1 MMNEH
6 GSTRRQPNPL
16 CRKDFIMAALV
27 ECRPVSVSHPAVADA
42 ESIERRNC
50 LDRLAAARDGNDRA
64 ALRRCESAVVERFH
78 PYADRIAR
86 RFRGRGVDDDDL
98 RQLAR
103 LGLCKAVQRWRP
115 ELDPGLTHFAG
126 PTIEGEIKRYFR
138 DQCRPIRMPRSLQDD
153 LAMHQA
159 AEAELAQS
167 LGLTP
172 AEGDVA
178 AAAGST
184 VERVRRQRLAS
195 RMCQPVTADA
205 DGGAA
210 IARIG
215 CDRATQEMNRV
226 VEQLDLGV
234 AIRQLSVRERR
245 VLALRFVGEL
255 SQSEIADHLGVS
267 QMQVSRILRALMIR
281 LRGTLV

>member
-1 MMNEH
+1 
-6 GSTRRQPNPL
+6 
-16 CRKDFIMAALV
+16 MAALV
-27 ECRPVSVSHPAVADA
+27 DCRPVPARHQLSDA
-42 ESIERRNC
+42 ESIERRTC
-50 LDRLAAARDGNDRA
+50 LENLAAARGGNDRV
-64 ALRRCESAVVERFH
+64 ALRRCESAVVERFR

-86 RFRGRGVDDDDL
+86 RFRGRGVEDDDL

-115 ELDPGLTHFAG
+115 DLDPGLTHFAG

-138 DQCRPIRMPRSLQDD
+138 DHCRPIRMPRSLQED
-153 LAMHQA
+153 LALHQA
-159 AEAELAQS
+159 AEEELVQL

-172 AEGDVA
+172 TEGDVA

-184 VERVRRQRLAS
+184 VERVRRQRRAS

-205 DGGAA
+205 DDGAA
-210 IARIG
+210 ISRIG
-215 CDRATQEMNRV
+215 CESATLAMNRV
-226 VEQLDLGV
+226 VEQIDLGV
-234 AIRQLSVRERR
+234 AIRRLSARDRR
-245 VLALRFVGEL
+245 VLALRFVAEL

-281 LRGTLV
+281 LRAALV

>member
-1 MMNEH
+1 
-6 GSTRRQPNPL
+6 
-16 CRKDFIMAALV
+16 MAALV
-27 ECRPVSVSHPAVADA
+27 ECRPDHPTPLAPLDPEA
-42 ESIERRNC
+42 IERRGC
-50 LDRLAAARDGNDRA
+50 LDRLAAARSADDRA
-64 ALRRCESAVVERFH
+64 ALRRCESAVVERFR

-86 RFRGRGVDDDDL
+86 RFRGRGVEDDDL

-115 ELDPGLTHFAG
+115 ELDPGLTHFAS

-138 DQCRPIRMPRSLQDD
+138 DHCRPIRMPRSLQED

-159 AEAELAQS
+159 AEEDLVQA

-172 AEGDVA
+172 TDADVA
-178 AAAGST
+178 TAAGSS

-195 RMCQPVTADA
+195 RVCQPVTADA
-205 DGGAA
+205 DDGAA
-210 IARIG
+210 ITRIG
-215 CDRATQEMNRV
+215 CERAAQAMNRV
-226 VEQLDLGV
+226 VEQIDLGAAV
-234 AIRQLSVRERR
+234 RQLSPRDRR

-255 SQSEIADHLGVS
+255 SQSEIAEHLGVS

-281 LRGTLV
+281 LRTAMV

>member
-1 MMNEH
+1 
-6 GSTRRQPNPL
+6 
-16 CRKDFIMAALV
+16 MAALV
-27 ECRPVSVSHPAVADA
+27 SCRTVAASAPVILDA
-42 ESIERRNC
+42 EAMERRRC
-50 LDRLAAARDGNDRA
+50 LDRLAAARDGTDQV
-64 ALRRCESAVVERFH
+64 ALRRCESAVVERFR

-86 RFRGRGVDDDDL
+86 RFRGRGIEDDDL

-115 ELDPGLTHFAG
+115 ELDPGLTHFAS

-138 DQCRPIRMPRSLQDD
+138 DHCRPIRMPRSLQED
-153 LAMHQA
+153 LAIHSV
-159 AEAELAQS
+159 AEAELVQS

-172 AEGDVA
+172 SESEVA

-205 DGGAA
+205 DDGAA
-210 IARIG
+210 VAGVG
-215 CDRATQEMNRV
+215 CDRATQAMNRV
-226 VEQLDLGV
+226 VEQLDLGFAV
-234 AIRQLSVRERR
+234 RQLSVRDRR

-281 LRGTLV
+281 LRAALT

>member
-27 ECRPVSVSHPAVADA
+27 ECRPVPVPHPAVADA

-50 LDRLAAARDGNDRA
+50 LDRLAAARDGHDPV
-64 ALRRCESAVVERFH
+64 ALRRCESAVVERFR

-86 RFRGRGVDDDDL
+86 RFRGRGVEDDDL

-115 ELDPGLTHFAG
+115 DLDPGLTHFAG

-138 DQCRPIRMPRSLQDD
+138 DHCRPIRMPRSLQED
-153 LAMHQA
+153 LALHQA
-159 AEAELAQS
+159 TEQELVQS

-172 AEGDVA
+172 TEVDVA

-195 RMCQPVTADA
+195 RVCQPVTADA
-205 DGGAA
+205 DDGAA
-210 IARIG
+210 VARIG
-215 CDRATQEMNRV
+215 CQRAAHALDRV

-234 AIRQLSVRERR
+234 AVRRLSPRDRR